1 MPLSKV
7 ASSIRQGRDRGVEEV
22 EEVMTGE
29 AGDERPEVVVVV
41 LLLVVV
47 VGVQEGRGVE
57 SGSNGRVYWFLPLV
71 TCC

>member
-1 MPLSKV
+1 MPLSTV
-7 ASSIRQGRDRGVEEV
+7 ASSIRGGRDRGVEEV

-29 AGDERPEVVVVV
+29 AADERPEVV
-41 LLLVVV
+41 LLLLVV
-47 VGVQEGRGVE
+47 VGVQEVGGVE